1 MGMTTPGRKMSIYIP
16 GDVLPDVEA
25 ADNASAMVAEA
36 LRMAK
41 RRKQLHETLRRAGY
55 LVTPEGVARVRE
67 RVAALD
73 ARRAAE
79 Q

>member
-1 MGMTTPGRKMSIYIP
+1 MTTPGRKISIYFP
-16 GDVLPDVEA
+16 ADVLADVEA
-25 ADNASAMVAEA
+25 ADNASALVAEA

-41 RRKQLHETLRRAGY
+41 RRKQLHETIRRAGY
-55 LVTPEGVARVRE
+55 LVTPEGVKRMSE

-73 ARRAAE
+73 AQRAAE

>member
-1 MGMTTPGRKMSIYIP
+1 MTTPGRKMSIYIP

-25 ADNASAMVAEA
+25 AENASALIAEA

-41 RRKQLHETLRRAGY
+41 RRKQLHETMRRAGY
-55 LVTPEGVARVRE
+55 LVTPEGVTRMRD

-79 Q
+79 R